1 MYFLPQF
8 TRLDVEEDV
17 DYVEVWSGGPS
28 FATSTLQAR
37 LTGSLTNRLVYGYN
51 NFLIVRLVAD
61 LSNQRTGFI
70 ASWGPGQRTAQDVFK
85 VGFKTHN
92 SGFKGTELLNHY
104 LRLKYLRVR

>member
-8 TRLDVEEDV
+8 VSLDVEEDV

-37 LTGSLTNRLVYGYN
+37 LTGSLQTNRMVYGYN

-70 ASWGPGQRTAQDVFK
+70 ASWAPGQ
-85 VGFKTHN
+85 
-92 SGFKGTELLNHY
+92 
-104 LRLKYLRVR
+104 

>member
-8 TRLDVEEDV
+8 TSLDVEEDV

-70 ASWGPGQRTAQDVFK
+70 ASWGPGLRTAQNVFK
-85 VGFKTHN
+85 VGFKTHH
-92 SGFKGTELLNHY
+92 SGFKGTNF
-104 LRLKYLRVR
+104 